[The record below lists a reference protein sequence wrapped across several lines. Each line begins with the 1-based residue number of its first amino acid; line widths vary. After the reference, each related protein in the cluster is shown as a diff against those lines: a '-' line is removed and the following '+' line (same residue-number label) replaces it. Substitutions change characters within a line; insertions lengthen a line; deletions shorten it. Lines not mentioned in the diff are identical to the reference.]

1 MDKPSML
8 DKFKYFIGLDDLE
21 EEYEEEY
28 EPQDE
33 KKSKIINKNNKKN
46 KIVNIHTNS
55 NIKLI
60 IYEPKNLEEA
70 TKLVDDLKN
79 RRPIVVNLQNLD
91 GDMKRRVFDFI
102 TGALFAL
109 EGKIQKVSK
118 GIFILA
124 PNNVEIDSNIKEEFK
139 NKGIFPW
146 LK

>member
-91 GDMKRRVFDFI
+91 GEMKRRVFDFI